1 MILEIATLYVNAS
14 RQTKFEEDF
23 KTARQYISSIKGFI
37 SLTLQKSIE
46 QNNKYILLVEW
57 EKIED
62 HLVGFR
68 ESAIYDKWKDLLH
81 HYYDPFPVV
90 EHYEKVFDEHWQ

>member
-14 RQTKFEEDF
+14 RQKKFEEDF
-23 KTARQYISSIKGFI
+23 SIARQYISSTKGFL
-37 SLTLQKSIE
+37 SLALQKSIE

-62 HLVGFR
+62 HLIGFR
-68 ESAIYDKWKDLLH
+68 QSAIYTKWKELLH

-90 EHYEKVFDEHWQ
+90 EHYETVLEER